1 MSKDPAALVYMDKWI
16 AATNGMKSA
25 FRAWYF
31 DLILYQFDNGPIP
44 NDIDT
49 MAGIC
54 RVLPSEYDLF
64 NQMVNQVVKQKF
76 NQKEDGSWY
85 NEFAEQVI
93 SKRKSFKEKRTKSSN
108 IGVVV
113 KMAKKLPACT
123 DKVIELLKD
132 KLYNLSIEEIEKYK
146 NNHVLNQTVNHL
158 VNLYIDVDVNEDI
171 SISKGKGGVGEK
183 PAEVGEENAY
193 DVLKKECPQWLE
205 AFEMKVKR
213 EIEDYEV
220 FKINYEYAVENDKIP
235 HSNLK
240 LLKLRLEK
248 LYTNW
253 DKSPKRKLNGKPKK
267 QLSNQR

>member
-44 NDIDT
+44 DDLDT

-54 RVLPSEYDLF
+54 RVLPSEYQMF
-64 NQMVNQVVKQKF
+64 NQMVNQVVHHKF
-76 NQKEDGSWY
+76 KQKEDGSWY

-113 KMAKKLPACT
+113 KMAKKLPAAT
-123 DKVIELLKD
+123 DKVISLLKNE
-132 KLYNLSIEEIEKYK
+132 LYELEIEEIEKYK
-146 NNHVLNQTVNHL
+146 NKYVLNQMVNHL

-171 SISKGKGGVGEK
+171 NSNIGKGGMGEK
-183 PAEVGEENAY
+183 PAEVSEKAY
-193 DVLKKECPQWLE
+193 ELLEKECPQFIQT
-205 AFEMKVKR
+205 FEMQNKKQ
-213 EIEDYEV
+213 IDDYEV
-220 FKINYEYAVENDKIP
+220 FKTNFEFAVAKDQIP
-235 HSNLK
+235 YDNLK

-253 DKSPKRKLNGKPKK
+253 DKTPRRKLNGTKKPETTFK
-267 QLSNQR
+267 R

>member
-64 NQMVNQVVKQKF
+64 NQMVKQVVKQKF

-123 DKVIELLKD
+123 DKVIELLKS
-132 KLYNLSIEEIEKYK
+132 KLYNLSIEEIEKFK
-146 NNHVLNQTVNHL
+146 NNHVLNQTVNQM
-158 VNLYIDVDVNEDI
+158 VNLYIDEDVNVNKDI
-171 SISKGKGGVGEK
+171 YSEEGGVGEETISDK
-183 PAEVGEENAY
+183 AY
-193 DVLKKECPQWLE
+193 NVLKKQSPAWIES
-205 AFEMKVKR
+205 FEMRVKKQ
-213 EIEDYEV
+213 IQDYEV
-220 FKINYEYAVENDKIP
+220 FKTNFEYAVAKEDIT
-235 HSNLK
+235 HDNLK
-240 LLKLRLEK
+240 LLKMRLEK

-253 DKSPKRKLNGKPKK
+253 DKTKKINGKPKK